1 MVGVFVNYR
10 TKDQPLGAAAIHD
23 HLARRFG
30 SDRVFRDCVSLNPG
44 QNYPDELR
52 AALMRADILLAVI
65 GPDWLTIADG
75 EQRLIER
82 RWDWVRFEIA
92 TAFERGIEVLPVLL
106 KDTPAS
112 AVQITKADV
121 PADISAIALI
131 QAFEFSQLRFGA
143 DLDRLTERV
152 VELVP
157 ALADGLDEP
166 APSDVPP
173 APVGSS
179 TATTTTR
186 DVHIAGNGVIGINNG
201 GVR

>member
-1 MVGVFVNYR
+1 MTGVFINYR

-30 SDRVFRDCVSLNPG
+30 SGRVFRDCVSMNPG
-44 QNYPDELR
+44 ENYPKEIR
-52 AALMRADILLAVI
+52 AALMSADILLAVI
-65 GPDWLTIADG
+65 GPGWLTATDG

-82 RWDWVRFEIA
+82 EADWVRFEIA
-92 TAFERGIEVLPVLL
+92 TAFTRGIPVLPVLL

-112 AVQITKADV
+112 AAQITKADV
-121 PADISAIALI
+121 PADISAIAVT
-131 QAFEFSQLRFGA
+131 QAFEFSQLQFGA

-152 VELVP
+152 VKLAP
-157 ALADGLDEP
+157 ALADEIDDH
-166 APSDVPP
+166 APPDLPP
-173 APVGSS
+173 APVPTS